1 MSTCCPKPG
10 SSKIFDGETLTLE
23 TNYSGK
29 IRHSGVMGLFHFLVA
44 EKLPH
49 HHV

>member
-1 MSTCCPKPG
+1 MSTCYPKPG
-10 SSKIFDGETLTLE
+10 SIKIFDGETLTLE
-23 TNYSGK
+23 TNYSSK
-29 IRHSGVMGLFHFLVA
+29 IRHSGVMGLFYFLVA